1 MNSLSEQEV
10 YWDKVAEEK
19 EFQVPFRMDL
29 FQKYVSKEMK
39 VLEVGCGYG
48 RNLSRLYN
56 NDFSN
61 LIGIDISQRMINRGL
76 RQYPYLDLRK
86 SSGYA
91 LPFPE
96 NAFDAVILVAVL
108 TCIPER
114 EKQQRLISEV
124 LRVLQIGGVLY
135 VHDCMLNHDGRN
147 TERYEKYQDKY
158 REYGVFELPEG
169 AVVRHYTKEHINEIM
184 SDFDQ
189 KIFEIGVHTTMNGNR
204 TNGFCFV
211 GIKKKV

>member
-48 RNLSRLYN
+48 RNLNRLYN

-96 NAFDAVILVAVL
+96 NAFDAVKRLGGRSKV
-108 TCIPER
+108 PE
-114 EKQQRLISEV
+114 
-124 LRVLQIGGVLY
+124 
-135 VHDCMLNHDGRN
+135 
-147 TERYEKYQDKY
+147 
-158 REYGVFELPEG
+158 
-169 AVVRHYTKEHINEIM
+169 
-184 SDFDQ
+184 
-189 KIFEIGVHTTMNGNR
+189 
-204 TNGFCFV
+204 
-211 GIKKKV
+211 

>member
-1 MNSLSEQEV
+1 MNSLSEQET

-19 EFQVPFRMDL
+19 AFPAPFRMDL

-48 RNLSRLYN
+48 RILSELYN
-56 NDFSN
+56 NGFSN

-86 SSGYA
+86 GNGCA

-96 NAFDAVILVAVL
+96 NAFHAVILVTVL
-108 TCIPER
+108 TCIPES

-124 LRVLQIGGVLY
+124 LRVLQTGGMLY
-135 VHDCMLNHDGRN
+135 MHDCMLNQDRRN
-147 TERYEKYQDKY
+147 TERYEKYLKKY
-158 REYGVFELPEG
+158 GEYGVFDLPEG
-169 AVVRHYTKEHINEIM
+169 AVVRHHTKEHIKEITRE
-184 SDFDQ
+184 FDQ
-189 KIFEIGVHTTMNGNR
+189 KFFEVGVHTTMNGNR
-204 TNGFCFV
+204 TNGFCFA
-211 GIKKKV
+211 GIKKRV